1 VSDPTKMSRQE
12 RKQAD
17 RAEREESLKR
27 AAQSHALPPPP
38 PAKASPRPGQDG
50 KETGTAATE
59 SVAPENQ
66 RVVQVNESELW
77 RWATCWKCGEQQ
89 WAPARKLFAWKCKN
103 CQAKNNEHLRILLPR
118 VRIYGSGIGASGMY
132 GQFTFFKSGVGLT
145 GGFAGER
152 PLQPWNTITY
162 GLTGGFSGERPLQPW
177 NTITDFSIDDAE
189 GFQKRNTATRIVAFD
204 IFAAAVPKWQGT
216 SHLTI
221 RAGDEGWTAMF
232 KMPPLTLEQKVLP
245 ARQLWE
251 MYRPEQEVRESVQ
264 AQTEDIPSLIRGL
277 GTLRDEG

>member
-12 RKQAD
+12 RKEAD
-17 RAEREESLKR
+17 RAEQ
-27 AAQSHALPPPP
+27 AHALPPP
-38 PAKASPRPGQDG
+38 PAKASQQPGQDG
-50 KETGTAATE
+50 KDTGTAATK

-118 VRIYGSGIGASGMY
+118 IRIDGSGIGASGMN
-132 GQFTFFKSGVGLT
+132 GRFTFFKSGVGLT
-145 GGFAGER
+145 GRFWGE
-152 PLQPWNTITY
+152 P
-162 GLTGGFSGERPLQPW
+162 PLQPW

-189 GFQKRNTATRIVAFD
+189 GFQKRYAGTRIVALG
-204 IFAAAVPKWQGT
+204 IFAAAAPKWQGT
-216 SHLTI
+216 THLTI

-232 KMPPLTLEQKVLP
+232 KMPPLALEQRVLP

-251 MYRPEQEVRESVQ
+251 VYGPEQGV
-264 AQTEDIPSLIRGL
+264 
-277 GTLRDEG
+277 